1 MLVDGH
7 VAGQLR
13 QRVGVTGRIDLHLR
27 DFAHQVVARAH
38 AQVAA
43 VFGND
48 EAVEQVVGIGLHHG
62 VAEFLQA
69 RLMVGDQGGG
79 IHEQAA

>member
-7 VAGQLR
+7 VAGQLC
-13 QRVGVTGRIDLHLR
+13 QRVGVAGRVDLHLR
-27 DFAHQVVARAH
+27 DFTHQVVARAH

-43 VFGND
+43 VLGDD
-48 EAVEQVVGIGLHHG
+48 EAVEQVVGIGLHHR

-69 RLMVGDQGGG
+69 CLVVRDQGRG